1 MKTKRKNIFKSLL
14 ALTLALIMV
23 LGVAP
28 ISELAGVDWAS
39 LFAPKAEALSPT
51 HQVGDIVEFGSYPQS
66 RVTDSSLVSALNGV
80 SKTWVSYGYY
90 SGDNSSSDTMVQGD
104 WMKYSDF
111 TYNGVKYR
119 AVTFSQYRPERATAS
134 SSSIWTCQED
144 NGYTPN
150 NVYYFKYE
158 PLKWRVL
165 DPSTGLVLCES
176 IIDSQAYSN
185 TIYKYGT
192 DENGT
197 AYWNDAEHTHYAND
211 YATSSIRAW
220 LNDDFYNTAFSSSQK
235 ASILTSELDNKAYST
250 SYSEYDS
257 ETTYDKVFLLSW
269 SEMQNTAYGFP
280 THTDSSSARQAKGTD
295 YAKCQG
301 LEVDSSNE
309 CSIQRLRSATGYNS
323 DEACHVSSGGDLK
336 SSSIF
341 YYWGV
346 DYTSYGVRPA
356 IKISNLA
363 SGIFE
368 SKLEKLSKSEYAVFV
383 TGSDGKPLS
392 GAKVKWNSTEKLTDS
407 DGMAAFNKNTVGEPR
422 IVVSKDGYYTYD
434 TKNTNYSK
442 SSSGFDVFCLYKEG
456 SQDAYKLR
464 NAEYVGS
471 ALTQDILV
479 GTKRLSLSTK
489 EQSFRINCS
498 ANVPG
503 SVSEYRLMQNDKTV
517 ARSTDGVFNSLKV
530 KNFSKG
536 GGITVKVTSTS
547 GEEVETPLNLSFVDD
562 KAVDSNSISLGN
574 SLKLKLSSDIPYLG
588 GSEIS
593 LSLPSLP
600 VDVYVDDDGDGGS
613 KIHVGLNAN
622 ITNHKKKPD
631 TGWTKQDKETMDSY
645 IKDLKDTMKTL
656 NDYSKGAKKYL
667 SSGDKS
673 KLKKVMNSQKKS
685 NVPGLD
691 GISIDFVGYGEGTFG
706 KDGLTTVTVNL
717 YIIADIKGYSMTQQ
731 MTVGVVP
738 VVIKIDAGMNVK
750 SAVVASYDYQKQ
762 TLSGDCAL
770 TLSPYLKAF
779 GGVGIGS
786 VVGVGAYGTA
796 TVDVEIQIIGTTAP
810 TGLNKIDLTGELGI
824 KAYLGTFVAE
834 KPFAYKTYHL
844 YTRTKKSPARAPAA
858 SNTNLY
864 DAGSYTLQDVSYLS
878 GESEWMPG
886 RSSGRRKAAAKDAS
900 IKALLT
906 QTYRNSQPQVVSSE
920 KATVMAY
927 IGADTSR
934 DAANIT
940 RVMYSVYDKSSG
952 AWSEPVQL
960 DSNATADSMPY
971 LYSDGKD
978 IYIIYLDSAK
988 IFSVNVTL
996 KEYFSS
1002 QNLAAAKFDSASGR
1016 FASVQKIASSGE
1028 KCISAEPRITVNN
1041 GVLTAA
1047 WQLNGSDPFG
1057 QNNEN
1062 SLVYSTFD
1070 GSSWSEPTEIA
1081 SGLNAIVDI
1090 AVQGDNVYY
1099 ICDADN
1105 DLNTA
1110 DDRKLVKTTLG
1121 KDAQTIDSG
1130 ILSSLKVTSD
1140 GILYWYSNG
1149 TFNKYDGTTV
1159 TSVINGQISGAT
1171 GRFAV
1176 VGNKLMFL
1184 SATDAGSDIY
1194 VIEYDSALGFY
1205 TEPVKYT
1212 DQTKYIDTFSAASVD
1227 GEIMAVMTRRDVTIT
1242 EENVDD
1248 KCELAYTVLTER
1260 HDVSVRAIDY
1270 DEDAVVP
1277 RASLPVTVEIRNDGT
1292 EYLKSVDINVTDS
1305 TGSVVKTTCAVSV
1318 APGQTEEVTVNVP
1331 MKDRIS
1337 IGTYTFTAFETGVAD
1352 ADSSNNSNSIKIGY
1366 CKLDVSVTPIVL
1378 DSVHYII
1385 ITATNVSNV
1394 ASGGSLKISNSTS
1407 PDNVKTVEFE
1417 SLEPGE
1423 SVIYRLEVNEE
1434 LLSGRRNIVTVTA
1447 EADAEQHDLY
1457 SHTENIYCNLDEYT
1471 YVETNGITLAAPTSP
1486 IPVGGSYQ
1494 LVAAAQPD
1502 GASLPDLV
1510 WASSNP
1516 SVASVDEN
1524 GLIKAL
1530 SVGTATISVTDTAS
1544 NLSAEVEIDTVQVID
1559 FGDGGTTIKVGEK
1572 LIYTPAIQEDYV
1584 DYHYRWSSSDPSV
1597 VTVEPNKGE
1606 LTGIKEGTATITMT
1620 LVDDDGNI
1628 IASSDFTV
1636 TVEKKDGFFKIL
1648 FRIITAPF
1656 RAIINLFKK
1665 LFGK

>member
-23 LGVAP
+23 LGAAP
-28 ISELAGVDWAS
+28 LSEIAGVDFAS

-51 HQVGDIVEFGSYPQS
+51 HQVGDIVEFGSNPQS
-66 RVTDSSLVSALNGV
+66 RVTDSSLVSALDGV
-80 SKTWVSYGYY
+80 SKNWVSYGYY
-90 SGDNSSSDTMVQGD
+90 SGDGSNSDTMVQGD
-104 WMKYSDF
+104 WMKYADF
-111 TYNGVKYR
+111 TYNGTKYR
-119 AVTFSQYRPERATAS
+119 AVTFSQYRPS
-134 SSSIWTCQED
+134 WTCKPSSTYWSFQDD

-150 NVYYFKYE
+150 NIYYFKYE
-158 PLKWRVL
+158 PLEWRVL
-165 DPSTGLVLCES
+165 DPATGLILCES

-192 DENGT
+192 DPHHSSFN
-197 AYWNDAEHTHYAND
+197 AYWNDAEHTHYVND

-235 ASILTSELDNKAYST
+235 ASILTSELDNKADST

-269 SEMQNTAYGFP
+269 SEMQNTAYGFS
-280 THTDSSSARQAKGTD
+280 SSSARQAKGTD

-301 LEVDSSNE
+301 LLVKSSNE
-309 CSIQRLRSATGYNS
+309 CSFQRLRSAGSSSDSTCSVYN
-323 DEACHVSSGGDLK
+323 DGDLDC
-336 SSSIF
+336 IDVN
-341 YYWGV
+341 GIHR
-346 DYTSYGVRPA
+346 GVRPA

-368 SKLEKLSKSEYAVFV
+368 SKLKKLSKSEYAVFV

-442 SSSGFDVFCLYKEG
+442 SSSGFDVFCLYKNG

-600 VDVYVDDDGDGGS
+600 VDVYVDDDGEGGS

-988 IFSVNVTL
+988 IFSGNVTL

-1047 WQLNGSDPFG
+1047 WQMNGSDPFG

-1081 SGLNAIVDI
+1081 SGLNTIVDI

-1194 VIEYDSALGFY
+1194 VIEYDSALGSY

-1277 RASLPVTVEIRNDGT
+1277 GASLPVTVEIRNDGT

-1337 IGTYTFTAFETGVAD
+1337 IGTYTFTASETGVAD

-1407 PDNVKTVEFE
+1407 PDNVKTVKFE

-1434 LLSGRRNIVTVTA
+1434 LLGGRRNIVTVTA

-1457 SHTENIYCNLDEYT
+1457 SHTENIYCDLDEYT
-1471 YVETNGITLAAPTSP
+1471 YVETNGITLASPSSP

-1510 WASSNP
+1510 WTSSDP

-1524 GLIKAL
+1524 GLVKAL
-1530 SVGTATISVTDTAS
+1530 SVGTATISVTDS
-1544 NLSAEVEIDTVQVID
+1544 ESKFSAEVEINTVQVID
-1559 FGDGGTTIKVGEK
+1559 FGDDGITIKVGEK
-1572 LIYTPAIQEDYV
+1572 LIYNPVIQEDYV

-1597 VTVEPNKGE
+1597 VTVEPNEGE

>member
-1 MKTKRKNIFKSLL
+1 MKTKRKNIFKSFL

-28 ISELAGVDWAS
+28 LSELAGVDWAS

-51 HQVGDIVEFGSYPQS
+51 HRVGDIVEFGSYPQS
-66 RVTDSSLVSALNGV
+66 KVTDSSLVSALNKIA
-80 SKTWVSYGYY
+80 KTWTSYDYY
-90 SGDNSSSDTMVQGD
+90 SGNGNVGSMTKGD
-104 WMKYSDF
+104 WMKYADF
-111 TYNGVKYR
+111 TYNGTKYR
-119 AVTFSQYRPERATAS
+119 AVTFSQYRPYWTSDS
-134 SSSIWTCQED
+134 SSSGNTYQDD

-150 NVYYFKYE
+150 NIYYFKYE

-192 DENGT
+192 DPYGYI
-197 AYWNDAEHTHYAND
+197 AYWNDAEHTHYTND
-211 YATSSIRAW
+211 YVTSSIRAW

-250 SYSEYDS
+250 SYSKFDS

-280 THTDSSSARQAKGTD
+280 ANVHPSSARQAKGTD

-301 LEVDSSNE
+301 LEVNSSNGY
-309 CSIQRLRSATGYNS
+309 SIQCLRSASNDSCGACEVHS
-323 DEACHVSSGGDLK
+323 DGNVNGNRDVTHTD
-336 SSSIF
+336 
-341 YYWGV
+341 
-346 DYTSYGVRPA
+346 DGVRPA

-407 DGMAAFNKNTVGEPR
+407 DGMAAFNKNTVGEPH

-456 SQDAYKLR
+456 SRDAYKLR

-489 EQSFRINCS
+489 EQTFRINCS

-588 GSEIS
+588 GSEVS

-600 VDVYVDDDGDGGS
+600 VDVYVDDDGEGGS

-779 GGVGIGS
+779 GGAGIGS

-824 KAYLGTFVAE
+824 KAYLATFVYE

-988 IFSVNVTL
+988 IFSGNVTL

-1081 SGLNAIVDI
+1081 SGLNTIVDI

-1194 VIEYDSALGFY
+1194 VIEYDSALGSY

-1277 RASLPVTVEIRNDGT
+1277 GASLPVTVEIRNDGT

-1337 IGTYTFTAFETGVAD
+1337 IGTYTFTASETGVAD

-1434 LLSGRRNIVTVTA
+1434 LLGGRRSIVTVTA

-1457 SHTENIYCNLDEYT
+1457 SHTENIYCDLDEYT
-1471 YVETNGITLAAPTSP
+1471 YVETNGITLTSPSSP

-1510 WASSNP
+1510 WTSSDP

-1524 GLIKAL
+1524 GLVKAL
-1530 SVGTATISVTDTAS
+1530 SVGTATISVTDS
-1544 NLSAEVEIDTVQVID
+1544 ESKFSAEVEIDTVQVID

-1572 LIYTPAIQEDYV
+1572 LIYTPTIQEDYV

>member
-1 MKTKRKNIFKSLL
+1 MKAKRKNIFKSLL

-23 LGVAP
+23 LGAAP
-28 ISELAGVDWAS
+28 LSELAGVDWAGI
-39 LFAPKAEALSPT
+39 FTPKAEALSPT
-51 HQVGDIVEFGSYPQS
+51 HRVGDIVEFGSYPQS
-66 RVTDSSLVSALNGV
+66 EVTDSSLVSALDSV

-90 SGDNSSSDTMVQGD
+90 SGDGSYSDTMVQGD
-104 WMKYSDF
+104 WMKYADF
-111 TYNGVKYR
+111 TYNGTKYR
-119 AVTFSQYRPERATAS
+119 AVTFSQYRPYYTGYLS
-134 SSSIWTCQED
+134 SSDHTCQDD
-144 NGYTPN
+144 NGYTIN
-150 NVYYFKYE
+150 NIYYFKYE

-185 TIYKYGT
+185 TIYQYGT
-192 DENGT
+192 DPYRSSRD

-235 ASILTSELDNKAYST
+235 ASILTSELDNKVYST
-250 SYSEYDS
+250 SHSRFDS

-280 THTDSSSARQAKGTD
+280 ANWDSSYARQAKGTD

-301 LEVDSSNE
+301 LSIYTNEYSN
-309 CSIQRLRSATGYNS
+309 QRLRSAGVYSNYTCYVDSN
-323 DEACHVSSGGDLK
+323 GG
-336 SSSIF
+336 
-341 YYWGV
+341 V
-346 DYTSYGVRPA
+346 NCDYQRRFMLDGTDDGVRPA

-407 DGMAAFNKNTVGEPR
+407 DGMAAFNKNTVGEPH

-489 EQSFRINCS
+489 EQTFRINCS

-588 GSEIS
+588 GSEVS

-779 GGVGIGS
+779 GGAGIGS

-810 TGLNKIDLTGELGI
+810 TGLNKIDLTGELGV
-824 KAYLGTFVAE
+824 KAYLATFVYE

-886 RSSGRRKAAAKDAS
+886 RSSGRRKVAAKDAS

-920 KATVMAY
+920 NAAVMAY

-988 IFSVNVTL
+988 IFSGNVTL

-1041 GVLTAA
+1041 GVLTAV

-1081 SGLNAIVDI
+1081 SGLNTIVDI

-1099 ICDADN
+1099 ICDLDN

-1130 ILSSLKVTSD
+1130 ILSSLRVTSD

-1149 TFNKYDGTTV
+1149 TFNKYYGTTV

-1194 VIEYDSALGFY
+1194 VIEYDSALGSY

-1277 RASLPVTVEIRNDGT
+1277 GASLPVTVEIRNDGT

-1305 TGSVVKTTCAVSV
+1305 TGSAVKTTCAVSV

-1337 IGTYTFTAFETGVAD
+1337 IGTYTFTASETGVAD

-1434 LLSGRRNIVTVTA
+1434 LLGGRRSIVTVTA

-1457 SHTENIYCNLDEYT
+1457 SHTENIYCDLDEYT
-1471 YVETNGITLAAPTSP
+1471 YVETNGITLASPSSP

-1510 WASSNP
+1510 WKSSDP

-1530 SVGTATISVTDTAS
+1530 SVGTATISVTDS
-1544 NLSAEVEIDTVQVID
+1544 ESKFSAEVEINTVQVID
-1559 FGDGGTTIKVGEK
+1559 FGDGPTIKVGEK
-1572 LIYTPAIQEDYV
+1572 LIYTPVIQEDYV
-1584 DYHYRWSSSDPSV
+1584 DYHYKWSSSDPSV
-1597 VTVEPNKGE
+1597 VTVDPDEGE
-1606 LTGIKEGTATITMT
+1606 LTGIKKGTATVTMT
-1620 LVDDDGNI
+1620 LVDDDGNTV
-1628 IASSDFTV
+1628 ASADFTV
-1636 TVEKKDGFFKIL
+1636 TVKSDSIFKKIL
-1648 FRIITAPF
+1648 NVITAPF
-1656 RAIINLFKK
+1656 RAIINLIKK